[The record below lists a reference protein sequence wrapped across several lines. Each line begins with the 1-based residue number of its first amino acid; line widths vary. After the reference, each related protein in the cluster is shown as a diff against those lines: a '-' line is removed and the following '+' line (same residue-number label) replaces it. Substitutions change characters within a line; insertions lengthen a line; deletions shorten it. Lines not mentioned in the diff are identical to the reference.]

1 MSSDEIEIEAVP
13 GLPEE
18 LPPGERVLWQG
29 RPEWRALA
37 RHTFKVRWLVGYFAL
52 FAALRLAASLEGHQ
66 GLAGALQVVVV
77 AVLAAVCL
85 GVLNLLAWLYA
96 RATIYTI
103 TTQRVVFRIG
113 VALPMTWN
121 LPFKR
126 LASADL
132 QVRKQGDGDIVLK
145 LTAPN
150 RIAWLHLWPHVQP
163 WHYVKARPTL
173 RAIPEPAKVAAV
185 LADAVKLWSATRTA
199 PAAAVDAPASKLTVA
214 VSEAPHVADRARDAR
229 EALHSAPSAPSA
241 PRTLATEAGH

>member
-1 MSSDEIEIEAVP
+1 MSSDEIEFEAVP

-37 RHTFKVRWLVGYFAL
+37 RHTFKVRWLVGYFAV
-52 FAALRLAASLEGHQ
+52 FAALRLAASIEGHQ
-66 GLAGALQVVVV
+66 GVGGVLHVV
-77 AVLAAVCL
+77 AVALLAAVCL

-132 QVRKQGDGDIVLK
+132 QVRKQGDGDIVLQ

-163 WHYVKARPTL
+163 WNYVKARPTL

-185 LADAVKLWSATRTA
+185 LAEAVKLWSATRTE
-199 PAAAVDAPASKLTVA
+199 PAAAVVAPAPELMLA
-214 VSEAPHVADRARDAR
+214 DSEISHTARSARDVHDA
-229 EALHSAPSAPSA
+229 AHSAHSAHG
-241 PRTLATEAGH
+241 TLATEAGH